1 MAASWDK
8 WKPIS
13 RSDKMW
19 MLTIGIVL
27 IAWDILAVILIPYN
41 ILPGSNSAV
50 GIFFGLAA
58 PAVFGFMA
66 LYFALRSPVEN
77 PKGKS
82 GGTPR
87 TPDESV
93 EG

>member
-13 RSDKMW
+13 RRDKMG

-66 LYFALRSPVEN
+66 LYFAFRSPLEK
-77 PKGKS
+77 PKGRKPE
-82 GGTPR
+82 GPR
-87 TPDESV
+87 AKNKPAER
-93 EG
+93 